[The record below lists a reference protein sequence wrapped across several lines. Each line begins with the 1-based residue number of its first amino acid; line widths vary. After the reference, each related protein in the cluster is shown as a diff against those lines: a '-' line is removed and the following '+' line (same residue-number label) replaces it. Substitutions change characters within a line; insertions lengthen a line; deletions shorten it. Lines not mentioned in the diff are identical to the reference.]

1 MAPEFALCFGTLA
14 ADHADARVFHGQ
26 HRGQGRMKGSREGF
40 FKDRGDHVTSGDLW
54 NLRLCLGM
62 CLGSKEVGARIWQV
76 WRIMG
81 SWVY

>member
-40 FKDRGDHVTSGDLW
+40 SKDRGDHVTSGT
-54 NLRLCLGM
+54 CG
-62 CLGSKEVGARIWQV
+62 I
-76 WRIMG
+76 
-81 SWVY
+81 